1 MYIIL
6 AEYNVPHPS
15 LLRNKVTKS
24 LKCTSS
30 CCLVW
35 LGSKSIILSS
45 ADVTAFYFCLKV
57 RQFSCYHLRWLGKY
71 IKGEIVVTV
80 FNYKSECVCIS
91 SYASTL
97 PLTQNVDTWSRPQS
111 NLVEKYTHSWNCL
124 FWQGYNVLLVNSK
137 VAAGVFLIFSL
148 RTSKYS
154 FCTPKLFF
162 MYFQGSLHVLL
173 GTPTVLMV
181 YFQSTFHIFPDLLPD
196 YPFTNHL
203 STLKISQSCS
213 RWVTRALRIW

>member
-148 RTSKYS
+148 RTSEYS
-154 FCTPKLFF
+154 FCTTKVLFLYSQSTLLVLPNYF
-162 MYFQGSLHVLL
+162 SCISRVPSMYSWVLL
-173 GTPTVLMV
+173 QYSWCTSKVLFI
-181 YFQSTFHIFPDLLPD
+181 YSQTFSQITLLQ
-196 YPFTNHL
+196 
-203 STLKISQSCS
+203 I
-213 RWVTRALRIW
+213 I